1 MAVGRT
7 EEGVTLLRHLIR
19 LMVDSNRGNVRLQA
33 TLVVTA
39 LGLVVAACGVDSG
52 GSETSTTAVEATTTT
67 TEATIATTTTTGSTT
82 TTVMGGDPVD
92 LGPSAG
98 AELGVV
104 GVAHDDVLNLR
115 AAPGADQAI
124 VDEIPPTYDGLVA
137 EGETRTLPA
146 WTKVDYEGN
155 EGWVNLRYLAYLGT
169 TDDITSQVISE
180 MGGRPEAATMTE
192 LGRMVAEA
200 LSSEDPPSD
209 IVEVVE
215 TSVGDLGE
223 VTFDVVGLGDDA
235 VRGLRLHVFGE
246 PSDGGFTLCTVEQTV
261 LCDPTRG
268 VDAEG
273 FCV

>member
-1 MAVGRT
+1 M
-7 EEGVTLLRHLIR
+7 
-19 LMVDSNRGNVRLQA
+19 RLQA

-52 GSETSTTAVEATTTT
+52 VSETSTTAVEPTTTT
-67 TEATIATTTTTGSTT
+67 TEATIATTTTTVSTT
-82 TTVMGGDPVD
+82 TTVMRGDPVD

-137 EGETRTLPA
+137 EGETRSLPA
-146 WTKVDYEGN
+146 FWTKVGYEGN

-169 TDDITSQVISE
+169 TDDMTSQVISE

-223 VTFDVVGLGDDA
+223 VTFDVVGLGDDS

-246 PSDGGFTLCTVEQTV
+246 PSNGGFTLRTVEQTV

-268 VDAEG
+268 VDADG
-273 FCV
+273 VCV